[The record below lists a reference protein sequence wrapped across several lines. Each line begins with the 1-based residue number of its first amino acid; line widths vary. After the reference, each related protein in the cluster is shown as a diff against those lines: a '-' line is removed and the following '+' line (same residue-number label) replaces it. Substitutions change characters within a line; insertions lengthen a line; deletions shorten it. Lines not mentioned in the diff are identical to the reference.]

1 MNSFKLIAIVP
12 LKDNDGEFSKN
23 LKTGKPYYFY
33 KGYTISVVDDRVKSI
48 SVDPEEQPE
57 INLYTLQ
64 NEIHVSISAVVG
76 ENGSGKSTLFELL
89 YYMIYVLA
97 TDGKK
102 KDGPLEDMVN
112 DLSRQIE
119 GLNFEGYWFKELYN
133 LKDQLRT
140 GSNLILCDN

>member
-76 ENGSGKSTLFELL
+76 ENGSGK
-89 YYMIYVLA
+89 
-97 TDGKK
+97 K
-102 KDGPLEDMVN
+102 
-112 DLSRQIE
+112 
-119 GLNFEGYWFKELYN
+119 
-133 LKDQLRT
+133 
-140 GSNLILCDN
+140 